1 MNVYC
6 KIRHKDNKWSQTHF
20 TIVNVDCITATV
32 FFLSTL
38 FWWRAEIVRLYP
50 RFLNS
55 TKEKKNSWTIRIL
68 ICSLKIIF
76 LSTSLNGCWSPLY
89 LMVIFS
95 GISFFP
101 SLCVYHVSIHTYT
114 IELYLLSGYNNIFI
128 RPFMCEFIWKVT
140 LIVCACGCI
149 CSWWFARFILSSQF
163 WAMLP
168 FRWAYV
174 CGKFAGWMQFTDIM
188 NWGRE
193 ATANPIEKCTEYALE
208 FCVHSPYSTGI
219 SFELTRCLVFLF
231 CNPIL
236 GSAFHSQ
243 WRSKASLEEKEKV
256 LIM

>member
-1 MNVYC
+1 
-6 KIRHKDNKWSQTHF
+6 
-20 TIVNVDCITATV
+20 
-32 FFLSTL
+32 
-38 FWWRAEIVRLYP
+38 
-50 RFLNS
+50 
-55 TKEKKNSWTIRIL
+55 
-68 ICSLKIIF
+68 
-76 LSTSLNGCWSPLY
+76 
-89 LMVIFS
+89 MVIFS

-149 CSWWFARFILSSQF
+149 CSWWFARFILSCQF

-174 CGKFAGWMQFTDIM
+174 CGKFAGWMQFTGIM

-219 SFELTRCLVFLF
+219 SFELTFGVLFFYFAIQFLAMHSIHNDDQKQAWKKKKRCWLCNQVYFMLFRLVTSKQNANSYQPTQAFTMLCSTFNKFPFVYNFYDDVNWLLLPATFL
-231 CNPIL
+231 L
-236 GSAFHSQ
+236 
-243 WRSKASLEEKEKV
+243 SLIFFLLYQAPKRCAQFF
-256 LIM
+256 LSD